1 MRYTNKVFNSYSKQE
16 AITTVDKIVKPKMY
30 KIALPNGRFIQEQL
44 PDMSK
49 TKWSKL
55 LQDIDQNAF
64 ILGSFT
70 KAMFQDKVDPQYL
83 ELMHL
88 SIAQVTPAKVSMI
101 FGGFPNKQQQNKYVK
116 LIQNELGD
124 SFTVMTVNG
133 DFTSNR
139 KVEEEVKKVIAKAK
153 RRGKKVILVSRDMA
167 SRSFSISEIDTV
179 FLMYDNGI
187 LAQTIQKVSRAFT
200 PGQTYGGKQKEHG
213 TIVTLSFDAN
223 REELDPVDQY
233 VVAEASRIAKP
244 EESFQDSIKRV
255 ARSLNI
261 FINDI
266 NGNSIKIT
274 PDEYAEELIT
284 SSDLI
289 KVAATTIKLENIDL
303 NAHLDEVLAERRVKS
318 SKREEGKVEVNIKKA
333 KTFIDNDNDNDNEG
347 KTPTPDEHKKLIENI
362 VHLSNNI
369 IVLTEFD
376 SFENNNVLDIINSL
390 ESKGL
395 KFEVEDYFGL
405 GFSFI
410 HLLITDEVLS
420 LRLLNTIIKSSLQR
434 NEEVVW

>member
-1 MRYTNKVFNSYSKQE
+1 MKYRDKVFNSYSRQE
-16 AITTVDKIVKPKMY
+16 AINTVSKIVKPKMY
-30 KIALPNGRFIQEQL
+30 KIALPNGRFVQEQL
-44 PDMSK
+44 PDMFK

-55 LQDIDQNAF
+55 LQDVDQNAF
-64 ILGSFT
+64 ILGSFA
-70 KAMFQDKVDPQYL
+70 KAMFGDKVDPQYI
-83 ELMHL
+83 ELMSL

-116 LIQNELGD
+116 LIQSELGEG
-124 SFTVMTVNG
+124 FVVMTVNG

-139 KVEEEVKKVIAKAK
+139 KVEEEAKKLIAKAQ
-153 RRGKKVILVSRDMA
+153 RQGKKVILVSRDMA

-200 PGQTYGGKQKEHG
+200 PGLTYNGKQKKEG
-213 TIVTLSFDAN
+213 VIVTLSLDAN

-244 EESFQDSIKRV
+244 EESLQDSIKRV

-261 FINDI
+261 FENDI
-266 NGNSIKIT
+266 NGLAIKLN

-303 NAHLDEVLAERRVKS
+303 NAYLDEVLAERRVQS
-318 SKREEGKVEVNIKKA
+318 SKREDGKVEVNIKKA
-333 KTFIDNDNDNDNEG
+333 KTFVGKGNEGEG
-347 KTPTPDEHKKLIENI
+347 KTLIPNEQKKLIENI
-362 VHLSNNI
+362 IFLNNNI

-376 SFENNNVLDIINSL
+376 SFENDNVLDIINSL
-390 ESKGL
+390 ENKGL
-395 KFEVEDYFGL
+395 KSEVEDFFGL
-405 GFSFI
+405 GFDFI
-410 HLLITDEVLS
+410 QLLITDEVLS

-434 NEEVVW
+434 TEEFVW

>member
-1 MRYTNKVFNSYSKQE
+1 MKYTNKVFNSYSKQE
-16 AITTVDKIVKPKMY
+16 AINTVDKIVKPKMY

-70 KAMFQDKVDPQYL
+70 KAMFQDKVDPQYI

-88 SIAQVTPAKVSMI
+88 SIAQVTLAKVSMI
-101 FGGFPNKQQQNKYVK
+101 FGGFPDRKQQNKYSK
-116 LIQNELGD
+116 LIQSELGD
-124 SFTVMTVNG
+124 NFVVMTVNS

-139 KVEEEVKKVIAKAK
+139 EVEEEVKKVIAKAQ
-153 RRGKKVILVSRDMA
+153 RQGKKVILVSRDMA

-200 PGQTYGGKQKEHG
+200 PGKTYGDEQKEYG
-213 TIVTLSFDAN
+213 IIVTLSLDAN

-244 EESFQDSIKRV
+244 GESLQDSIKRV

-266 NGNSIKIT
+266 NGNSINLK
-274 PDEYAEELIT
+274 PDKYAEELIS

-303 NAHLDEVLAERRVKS
+303 NAYLDEVLAERRAQS
-318 SKREEGKVEVNIKKA
+318 SKREDGKVAVNIKKV
-333 KTFIDNDNDNDNEG
+333 KTFADNDHDAKG
-347 KTPTPDEHKKLIENI
+347 KTLTPNEQKKLIENI
-362 VHLSNNI
+362 IFLNNNI

-376 SFENNNVLDIINSL
+376 SFDNDNISDIITSL
-390 ESKGL
+390 KNKGL
-395 KFEVEDYFGL
+395 KSEVEDYFGL
-405 GFSFI
+405 GFDFI
-410 HLLITDEVLS
+410 QLLIIDEVLS

-434 NEEVVW
+434 TEEFAW

>member
-1 MRYTNKVFNSYSKQE
+1 MKYTNKVFSSYSKQE
-16 AITTVDKIVKPKMY
+16 AINTVSKIVKPKMY
-30 KIALPNGRFIQEQL
+30 KIALPEGRFVQEQL
-44 PDMSK
+44 PDMFK

-55 LQDIDQNAF
+55 LQDVDQNAF
-64 ILGSFT
+64 ILGSFA
-70 KAMFQDKVDPQYL
+70 KAMFEDKVDPQYV
-83 ELMHL
+83 ELMGL

-101 FGGFPNKQQQNKYVK
+101 FGGFPDRKQQNKYVK
-116 LIQNELGD
+116 LIQSELGEG
-124 SFTVMTVNG
+124 FVVMTVNS

-139 KVEEEVKKVIAKAK
+139 KVEEEAKKTIAKAQ
-153 RRGKKVILVSRDMA
+153 RQGKKVILVSRDMA

-200 PGQTYGGKQKEHG
+200 PGLTYNGEQKKEG
-213 TIVTLSFDAN
+213 VIVTLSLDAN

-244 EESFQDSIKRV
+244 EESLQDSIKRV
-255 ARSLNI
+255 ARSFNI
-261 FINDI
+261 FENDI
-266 NGNSIKIT
+266 NGLVIKLN

-303 NAHLDEVLAERRVKS
+303 NAYLDEVLAERRVQS
-318 SKREEGKVEVNIKKA
+318 SKREGGKVEVNIQKA
-333 KTFIDNDNDNDNEG
+333 KTFIDNGNEGEG
-347 KTPTPDEHKKLIENI
+347 KTLTPNEQKKLIENI
-362 VHLSNNI
+362 IFLNNNI

-376 SFENNNVLDIINSL
+376 SFENDNILDIINSL
-390 ESKGL
+390 ENKGL
-395 KFEVEDYFGL
+395 KSEVEDYFGL
-405 GFSFI
+405 GFDFI
-410 HLLITDEVLS
+410 QLLITDEVLS

-434 NEEVVW
+434 TEEFAW

>member
-1 MRYTNKVFNSYSKQE
+1 MKYTNKVFNSYSKQE
-16 AITTVDKIVKPKMY
+16 AINTVSKIVKPKMY
-30 KIALPNGRFIQEQL
+30 KIALPDGRFVQEQL
-44 PDMSK
+44 PDMFK

-55 LQDIDQNAF
+55 LQDVDQNAF
-64 ILGSFT
+64 ILGSFA
-70 KAMFQDKVDPQYL
+70 KAMFEDKIDPQYI
-83 ELMHL
+83 ELMNL

-116 LIQNELGD
+116 LIQSELGED
-124 SFTVMTVNG
+124 FVVMTVNG

-139 KVEEEVKKVIAKAK
+139 KVEEEAKKTIAKAQ
-153 RRGKKVILVSRDMA
+153 RQGKKVILVSRDMA

-200 PGQTYGGKQKEHG
+200 PGLTYNGEQKKEG
-213 TIVTLSFDAN
+213 VIITLSLDAN

-244 EESFQDSIKRV
+244 EESLQDSIKRV
-255 ARSLNI
+255 ARSFNI
-261 FINDI
+261 FQNDI
-266 NGNSIKIT
+266 NGLPIKLN

-284 SSDLI
+284 SSNLI

-303 NAHLDEVLAERRVKS
+303 SSYLDEVLAERRVQS

-333 KTFIDNDNDNDNEG
+333 KTFIDNDNEGEG
-347 KTPTPDEHKKLIENI
+347 KTLTPNEQKKLIQNI
-362 VHLSNNI
+362 IFLNNNI
-369 IVLTEFD
+369 TVLTEFD
-376 SFENNNVLDIINSL
+376 SFENDNVLNIINSL
-390 ESKGL
+390 ENKKL
-395 KFEVEDYFGL
+395 KSEVEDYFGL
-405 GFSFI
+405 SFDFI
-410 HLLITDEVLS
+410 QLLITDEVLS

-434 NEEVVW
+434 TEEFVW

>member
-1 MRYTNKVFNSYSKQE
+1 MKYTNKVFSSYSKQE
-16 AITTVDKIVKPKMY
+16 AINTVSKIVKPKMY
-30 KIALPNGRFIQEQL
+30 KIALPEGRFVQEQL
-44 PDMSK
+44 PDMFK

-55 LQDIDQNAF
+55 LQDVDQNAF
-64 ILGSFT
+64 ILGSFA
-70 KAMFQDKVDPQYL
+70 KAMFEDKVDPQYV
-83 ELMHL
+83 ELMGL

-101 FGGFPNKQQQNKYVK
+101 FGGFPDRKQQNKYVK
-116 LIQNELGD
+116 LIQSELGEG
-124 SFTVMTVNG
+124 FVVMTVNS

-139 KVEEEVKKVIAKAK
+139 KVEEEAKKTIAKAQ
-153 RRGKKVILVSRDMA
+153 RQGKKVILVSRDMA

-200 PGQTYGGKQKEHG
+200 PGLTYNGEQKKEG
-213 TIVTLSFDAN
+213 VIVTLSLDAN

-244 EESFQDSIKRV
+244 EESLQDSIKRV
-255 ARSLNI
+255 ARSFNI
-261 FINDI
+261 FENDI
-266 NGNSIKIT
+266 NGLVIKLN

-303 NAHLDEVLAERRVKS
+303 NAYLDEVLAERRVQS
-318 SKREEGKVEVNIKKA
+318 SKREGGKVEVNIQKA
-333 KTFIDNDNDNDNEG
+333 KTFIDNGNEGEG
-347 KTPTPDEHKKLIENI
+347 KTLTPNEQKKLIENI
-362 VHLSNNI
+362 VFLNNNI

-376 SFENNNVLDIINSL
+376 SFENDNILDIINSL
-390 ESKGL
+390 ENKGL
-395 KFEVEDYFGL
+395 KSEVEDYFGL
-405 GFSFI
+405 GFDFI
-410 HLLITDEVLS
+410 QLLITDEVLS

-434 NEEVVW
+434 TEEFVW

>member
-1 MRYTNKVFNSYSKQE
+1 MKYTNKVFNSYSKQE
-16 AITTVDKIVKPKMY
+16 AINTVSKIVKPKMY
-30 KIALPNGRFIQEQL
+30 KIALPDGRFVQEQL
-44 PDMSK
+44 PDMFK

-55 LQDIDQNAF
+55 LQDVDQNAF
-64 ILGSFT
+64 ILGSFA
-70 KAMFQDKVDPQYL
+70 KAMFEDKIDPQYI
-83 ELMHL
+83 ELMNL

-116 LIQNELGD
+116 LIQSELGED
-124 SFTVMTVNG
+124 FVVMTVNG

-139 KVEEEVKKVIAKAK
+139 KVEEEAKKTIAKAQ
-153 RRGKKVILVSRDMA
+153 RQGKKVILVSRDMA

-200 PGQTYGGKQKEHG
+200 PGLTYNGEQKKEG
-213 TIVTLSFDAN
+213 VIITLSLDAN

-244 EESFQDSIKRV
+244 EESLQDSIKRV
-255 ARSLNI
+255 ARSFNI
-261 FINDI
+261 FQNDI
-266 NGNSIKIT
+266 NGLPIKLN

-303 NAHLDEVLAERRVKS
+303 SSYLDEVLAERRVQS

-333 KTFIDNDNDNDNEG
+333 KTFIDNDNEGEG
-347 KTPTPDEHKKLIENI
+347 KTLTPNEQKKLIQNI
-362 VHLSNNI
+362 IFLNNNI
-369 IVLTEFD
+369 TVLTEFD
-376 SFENNNVLDIINSL
+376 SFENDNVLNIINSL
-390 ESKGL
+390 ENKKL
-395 KFEVEDYFGL
+395 KSEVEDYFGL
-405 GFSFI
+405 SFDFI
-410 HLLITDEVLS
+410 QLLITDEVLS

-434 NEEVVW
+434 TEEFAW